1 MNAIILAAGLGSRF
15 HEITQNN
22 HKALLPIDGI
32 PNIERTI
39 GYLHEFGIEDI
50 TIVVGHMHHL
60 FDYLKDKYHVRLIYN
75 EHYADYNN
83 LYSFYKA
90 MDHFSDTYMI
100 DADVVLF
107 RNVFERHTDSCYY
120 VVQRPKSEA
129 KEWCPRVENGRV
141 VEMEITNEEKESMLG
156 ISYWKKEDCELI
168 KKCVIEKMNI
178 SENYT
183 NPKYYWDN
191 IPLELF
197 TQMKVTVHSVNT
209 DEVDEMD
216 TYENYQDIQ
225 IKLEK
230 YKSKSI

>member
-15 HEITQNN
+15 QEITKNN

-39 GYLHEFGIEDI
+39 QFLKEKDIQDI
-50 TIVVGHMHHL
+50 TIVVGHQANK
-60 FDYLKDKYHVRLIYN
+60 FDYLKEKYHVTLIYN

-90 MDHFSDTYMI
+90 MNHFNDTYMI
-100 DADVVLF
+100 DADVVMF
-107 RNVFERHTDSCYY
+107 KNIFATHDRSCYY

-129 KEWCPRVENGRV
+129 KEWCPKVKEHRVID
-141 VEMEITNEEKESMLG
+141 MEITNEEKESMLG

-168 KKCVIEKMNI
+168 KKQVHQKMQE
-178 SENYT
+178 SENYM

-197 TQMKVTVHSVNT
+197 DQMNVGVYSVNIE
-209 DEVDEMD
+209 EVDEMD
-216 TYENYQDIQ
+216 TVENYLDIQ
-225 IKLEK
+225 HKLEI
-230 YKSKSI
+230 YKSKRV